1 MSPLGPPVGVAP
13 LQRIEEVR
21 SGWAAPSA
29 GKEPGCHS
37 SPSGLSLLTLPDS
50 WPTRRCT
57 VQIFLAPCLLGRPAD
72 ALEDFNVN
80 TLLARAARNPRTVC
94 GVYFIA
100 SAIRN
105 YLPIGASATYAALAP
120 SLPGSGGYHAAHQA
134 KHHRE

>member
-1 MSPLGPPVGVAP
+1 MGCTFRWEGTRVSQFVLRPQLADSARFVADKEMHRTNILGTLLTRPARGCTRG
-13 LQRIEEVR
+13 LQR
-21 SGWAAPSA
+21 
-29 GKEPGCHS
+29 
-37 SPSGLSLLTLPDS
+37 
-50 WPTRRCT
+50 
-57 VQIFLAPCLLGRPAD
+57 
-72 ALEDFNVN
+72 N